1 MKTLNQYEIEYLQ
14 SERAQEEK
22 DREEERRQQ
31 ELLEELKEL
40 ATERLEDVQ
49 QELTTN
55 ELMEALSIE
64 NASID
69 EQLEDLETIEDEEL
83 LQLVREY
90 KGE

>member
-14 SERAQEEK
+14 YEREQEQQE
-22 DREEERRQQ
+22 REEERRQA

-40 ATERLEDVQ
+40 SKERLEDIQ
-49 QELTTN
+49 EELTTN

-83 LQLVREY
+83 EILVREY

>member
-1 MKTLNQYEIEYLQ
+1 MKTLEQYEREYLQ
-14 SERAQEEK
+14 SERAQEEQ
-22 DREEERRQQ
+22 DREEERRQT

-40 ATERLEDVQ
+40 SRERLEAINESLTYE
-49 QELTTN
+49 ELT
-55 ELMEALSIE
+55 EALSIE

-83 LQLVREY
+83 EILVREY

>member
-1 MKTLNQYEIEYLQ
+1 MKTLEQYEREYLQ
-14 SERAQEEK
+14 SERAQEEQE
-22 DREEERRQQ
+22 REEERRQT

-40 ATERLEDVQ
+40 SRERLEAINESLTYE
-49 QELTTN
+49 ELT
-55 ELMEALSIE
+55 EALSIE

-83 LQLVREY
+83 EILVREY

>member
-1 MKTLNQYEIEYLQ
+1 MKTLEQYEREYLQ

-83 LQLVREY
+83 DILVREY

>member
-14 SERAQEEK
+14 SEREQEEQE
-22 DREEERRQQ
+22 REEERRQT

-40 ATERLEDVQ
+40 SRERLEAINESLTYE
-49 QELTTN
+49 ELT
-55 ELMEALSIE
+55 EALSIE

-69 EQLEDLETIEDEEL
+69 EQLEDLETIEDDEL
-83 LQLVREY
+83 ERLVREY

>member
-14 SERAQEEK
+14 SEREQEEQE
-22 DREEERRQQ
+22 REEERRQT

-40 ATERLEDVQ
+40 ATERLEAINESLTYE
-49 QELTTN
+49 ELT
-55 ELMEALSIE
+55 EALSIE

-83 LQLVREY
+83 EILVREY

>member
-14 SERAQEEK
+14 SEREQEEQ

-40 ATERLEDVQ
+40 ATERLEAINESLTYE
-49 QELTTN
+49 ELT
-55 ELMEALSIE
+55 EALSIE

-83 LQLVREY
+83 EILVREY
-90 KGE
+90 KVE

>member
-14 SERAQEEK
+14 YEREQEQQE
-22 DREEERRQQ
+22 REEERRQA

-40 ATERLEDVQ
+40 SKERLEDIQ
-49 QELTTN
+49 EELTTN

-83 LQLVREY
+83 EILVREY
-90 KGE
+90 K

>member
-1 MKTLNQYEIEYLQ
+1 MKTLEQYEREYLQ
-14 SERAQEEK
+14 SERAQEEQ
-22 DREEERRQQ
+22 DREEERRQT
-31 ELLEELKEL
+31 EAREELKEL
-40 ATERLEDVQ
+40 ATERLEDI
-49 QELTTN
+49 QEDLTTN

-69 EQLEDLETIEDEEL
+69 EQIEDLETIEDEEL

>member
-14 SERAQEEK
+14 TEREQEQQE
-22 DREEERRQQ
+22 REEERRQT

-40 ATERLEDVQ
+40 SRERLEAINESLTYE
-49 QELTTN
+49 ELT
-55 ELMEALSIE
+55 EALSIE

-83 LQLVREY
+83 EILVREY
-90 KGE
+90 KG

>member
-14 SERAQEEK
+14 TERVQEEQ
-22 DREEERRQQ
+22 DREEERRQT
-31 ELLEELKEL
+31 ELLEEAKEL
-40 ATERLEDVQ
+40 SIERLEAINESLTYE
-49 QELTTN
+49 ELT
-55 ELMEALSIE
+55 EALSIE

-83 LQLVREY
+83 EILVREY

>member
-14 SERAQEEK
+14 SERAQEEQ

-40 ATERLEDVQ
+40 SRERLEAINESLTYE
-49 QELTTN
+49 ELT
-55 ELMEALSIE
+55 EALSIE
-64 NASID
+64 NASIY

-83 LQLVREY
+83 KRLVREY

>member
-1 MKTLNQYEIEYLQ
+1 MKTLSQYEREYLQ
-14 SERAQEEK
+14 SERAQEEQE
-22 DREEERRQQ
+22 REEERRQT

-40 ATERLEDVQ
+40 SRERLEAINESLTYE
-49 QELTTN
+49 ELT
-55 ELMEALSIE
+55 EALSIE

-83 LQLVREY
+83 EILVREY

>member
-1 MKTLNQYEIEYLQ
+1 MKTLSQYEREYLQ
-14 SERAQEEK
+14 SERAQEEQ

-40 ATERLEDVQ
+40 ATERLEAINESLTYE
-49 QELTTN
+49 ELT
-55 ELMEALSIE
+55 EALSIE

-83 LQLVREY
+83 EILVREY

>member
-1 MKTLNQYEIEYLQ
+1 MKTLEQYEREYLQ
-14 SERAQEEK
+14 SEREQEEQE
-22 DREEERRQQ
+22 REEERRQT

-40 ATERLEDVQ
+40 SRERLEAINESLTYE
-49 QELTTN
+49 ELT
-55 ELMEALSIE
+55 EALSIE

-83 LQLVREY
+83 EILVREY

>member
-1 MKTLNQYEIEYLQ
+1 MKTLNQYEREYLQ
-14 SERAQEEK
+14 SERAQEEQ
-22 DREEERRQQ
+22 DREEERRQT

-40 ATERLEDVQ
+40 SKERLEDVQ
-49 QELTTN
+49 EELTTN

>member
-14 SERAQEEK
+14 SEREQEQQE
-22 DREEERRQQ
+22 REEERRQT

-40 ATERLEDVQ
+40 SRERLEAINESLTYE
-49 QELTTN
+49 ELT
-55 ELMEALSIE
+55 EALSIE
-64 NASID
+64 NASIN

-83 LQLVREY
+83 EILVREY

>member
-14 SERAQEEK
+14 SERAQEEQ

-83 LQLVREY
+83 EILVREY

>member
-14 SERAQEEK
+14 TEREQEQQE
-22 DREEERRQQ
+22 REEERRQA

-40 ATERLEDVQ
+40 SKERLEDIQ
-49 QELTTN
+49 EELTTN

-83 LQLVREY
+83 KRLVREY

>member
-1 MKTLNQYEIEYLQ
+1 MKTLEQYEIEYLQ
-14 SERAQEEK
+14 SEREQEQQE
-22 DREEERRQQ
+22 REEERRQT

>member
-14 SERAQEEK
+14 SEREQEEQ

-90 KGE
+90 KG

>member
-14 SERAQEEK
+14 SEREQEEQE
-22 DREEERRQQ
+22 REEERRQI
-31 ELLEELKEL
+31 ELLEEAKEL
-40 ATERLEDVQ
+40 SIERLEAINESLTYE
-49 QELTTN
+49 ELT
-55 ELMEALSIE
+55 EALSIE

-83 LQLVREY
+83 ERLVREY

>member
-14 SERAQEEK
+14 SEREQEEQE
-22 DREEERRQQ
+22 REEERRQT
-31 ELLEELKEL
+31 ELLEGLKEL
-40 ATERLEDVQ
+40 SRERLEAINESLTYE
-49 QELTTN
+49 ELT
-55 ELMEALSIE
+55 EALSIE

-83 LQLVREY
+83 EILVREY

>member
-14 SERAQEEK
+14 TEREQEQQE
-22 DREEERRQQ
+22 REEERRQA

-40 ATERLEDVQ
+40 SKERLEDI
-49 QELTTN
+49 QEELPTN

-64 NASID
+64 NDSVY
-69 EQLEDLETIEDEEL
+69 EQIEDLETIEDDEL
-83 LQLVREY
+83 ERLVREY

>member
-1 MKTLNQYEIEYLQ
+1 MKTLNQYETEYLQ
-14 SERAQEEK
+14 SERAQEEQE
-22 DREEERRQQ
+22 REEERRQT

-40 ATERLEDVQ
+40 SRERLEAINESLTYE
-49 QELTTN
+49 ELT
-55 ELMEALSIE
+55 EALSIE

-83 LQLVREY
+83 EILVREY

>member
-1 MKTLNQYEIEYLQ
+1 MKTLSQYEREYLQ
-14 SERAQEEK
+14 SERAQEEQE
-22 DREEERRQQ
+22 REEERRQQ

-40 ATERLEDVQ
+40 SRERLEAINESLTYE
-49 QELTTN
+49 ELT
-55 ELMEALSIE
+55 EALSIE

-83 LQLVREY
+83 KRLVREY

>member
-14 SERAQEEK
+14 SERAQEEQ

-40 ATERLEDVQ
+40 SRERLEAINESLTYE
-49 QELTTN
+49 ELT
-55 ELMEALSIE
+55 EALSIE

-83 LQLVREY
+83 EILVREY

>member
-14 SERAQEEK
+14 SERAQEQQE
-22 DREEERRQQ
+22 REEERRQA

-40 ATERLEDVQ
+40 SRERLEDIQ
-49 QELTTN
+49 EELTTN

-64 NASID
+64 NDSVY
-69 EQLEDLETIEDEEL
+69 EQIEDLETIEDEEL
-83 LQLVREY
+83 EILVREY

>member
-1 MKTLNQYEIEYLQ
+1 MKTLEQYEREYL
-14 SERAQEEK
+14 EDIREQEQQ
-22 DREEERRQQ
+22 DREEEAEQQ
-31 ELLEELKEL
+31 ELIEELKEI
-40 ATERLEDVQ
+40 AQERLEDVQ

-64 NASID
+64 NDSVY

>member
-1 MKTLNQYEIEYLQ
+1 MKTLEQYEREYLQ
-14 SERAQEEK
+14 SEREQEQQE
-22 DREEERRQQ
+22 REEERRQQ

-64 NASID
+64 NDSVY
-69 EQLEDLETIEDEEL
+69 EQIEDLETIEDEEL

>member
-14 SERAQEEK
+14 SERAQEEQ

-40 ATERLEDVQ
+40 ATERLEAINESLTYE
-49 QELTTN
+49 ELT
-55 ELMEALSIE
+55 EALSIE

-83 LQLVREY
+83 EILVREY

>member
-1 MKTLNQYEIEYLQ
+1 MKTLEQYEREYLQ
-14 SERAQEEK
+14 SEREQEQQE
-22 DREEERRQQ
+22 REEERRQA

-40 ATERLEDVQ
+40 SKERLEDVQ
-49 QELTTN
+49 EELTTN

-69 EQLEDLETIEDEEL
+69 EQLEDLETIENEEL
-83 LQLVREY
+83 LKLVREY

>member
-14 SERAQEEK
+14 SEREQEQQEI
-22 DREEERRQQ
+22 EEERRQT

-40 ATERLEDVQ
+40 SRERLEAINESLTYE
-49 QELTTN
+49 ELT
-55 ELMEALSIE
+55 EALSIE

-83 LQLVREY
+83 EILVREY

>member
-1 MKTLNQYEIEYLQ
+1 MKTLEQYEREYLQ

>member
-14 SERAQEEK
+14 SEREQEEQE
-22 DREEERRQQ
+22 REEERRQA

-40 ATERLEDVQ
+40 SKERLEDVQ
-49 QELTTN
+49 EELTTN